1 MAGLY
6 RLTAVRVRSLKES
19 GLHGDG
25 GGLYL
30 QISPAGARSWIF
42 RFKVQGKQKTMGLG
56 AYPAVPLEEAR
67 RKADALRAERATGVD
82 PLKARREARQQAA
95 QAQRRGI
102 TFQAYAD
109 QYIAQREAEW
119 RNPKHRQQWSNT
131 LKMYAFPILG
141 DLPLDAIGV
150 DHVLDVLRPIWT
162 TKTETATR
170 VRGRIE
176 SILDAAAVQGL
187 RSGENP
193 ALWRGRLSH
202 LLPRPSKVRRVE
214 HHAAMPIDDVPA
226 FYALL
231 VATPGDSAE
240 ALRLTILTACRTSEM
255 LLATWGEIDL
265 GRGVWTIP
273 SLRMKA
279 GVEHRVPLADPA
291 RELLQNR
298 GAGDPDGFV
307 FPGRKAGRPLS
318 NMVLEMQ
325 MRRSGARQFTPH
337 GFRSTF
343 RDWASE
349 RTDYAREVAESALA
363 HMIESKTERAYRRG
377 DLLVRR
383 RAMMADWA
391 AFVTSRIITPG
402 SSASFGR

>member
-6 RLTAVRVRSLKES
+6 RLTAVKVRSLREL

-42 RFKVQGKQKTMGLG
+42 RYKVAGKQKTMGLG
-56 AYPAVPLEEAR
+56 PYPATTLEEAR
-67 RKADALRAERATGVD
+67 RKADALRAERATGTD
-82 PLKARREARQQAA
+82 PLQARRDARQQASE
-95 QAQRRGI
+95 AQRRGI
-102 TFQAYAD
+102 TFQAYSN
-109 QYIAQREAEW
+109 QYIPQRAAEW

-131 LKMYAFPILG
+131 LQTYAYPVLG
-141 DLPLDAIGV
+141 DLPLDSIGI

-162 TKTETATR
+162 EKTETATR

-202 LLPRPSKVRRVE
+202 LLPKPSKVRRVE
-214 HHAAMPIDDVPA
+214 HHSAMPIDDVPD
-226 FYALL
+226 FYAQLA
-231 VATPGDSAE
+231 ATAGDSAE
-240 ALRLTILTACRTSEM
+240 ALRLTILTACRTSET
-255 LLATWGEIDL
+255 LLATWAEVDL
-265 GRGVWTIP
+265 GAGAWTIP
-273 SLRMKA
+273 GPRMKA
-279 GVEHRVPLADPA
+279 GKEHRIPLSGPA
-291 RELLQNR
+291 LELLQR
-298 GAGDPDGFV
+298 RWDADGFV
-307 FPGRKAGRPLS
+307 FPGRKDGRPLS

-325 MRRSGARQFTPH
+325 MRRLGAGHFTPH

-349 RTDYAREVAESALA
+349 RTDYPREVAEAALA
-363 HMIESKTERAYRRG
+363 HTIESKTERAYRRG
-377 DLLVRR
+377 DLFERR
-383 RAMMADWA
+383 RAMMSDWA
-391 AFVTSRIITPG
+391 TFITSQIKPPG
-402 SSASFGR
+402 LAPT